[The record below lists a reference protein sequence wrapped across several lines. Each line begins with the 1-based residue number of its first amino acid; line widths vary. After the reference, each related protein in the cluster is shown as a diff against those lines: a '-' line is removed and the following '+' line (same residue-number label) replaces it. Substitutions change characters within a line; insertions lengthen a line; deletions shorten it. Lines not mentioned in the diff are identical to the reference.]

1 VSVNLEDASFEG
13 EGGTFQVADRL
24 EIAGEVRYYGEALT
38 SVPGVNLQLG
48 EGEGAPAAETGADG
62 AFAFEQ
68 VKPGDYALAPSRSVS
83 ASDPSGGITSLDLV
97 LIRRA
102 ILDLQPLS
110 GPMARLAGDANASES
125 ITSLDIVLLRRI
137 ILSLAEELPGAESF
151 WRFVPSG
158 HEFSDPQVPFG
169 APAARSYSGLSTSKN
184 GQDFAA
190 VKRGDVNASWSPP
203 SSSSTAAA
211 TAGAGSSAESGS
223 AESGGAETSSGGGP
237 GGRAVRLAAASGEAS
252 VGDTVRA
259 PLKVREGTGVA
270 ALQYTVQWDPGRL
283 SLLRTGDYGLP
294 GMGPGHLGTEHA
306 QEGRLPVVW
315 SDPKGRSRSLPEGEP
330 AMALWFE
337 VKKAGAADIGFTSD
351 PTPSRA
357 YGGEELMAVSIQK
370 EGGTIRARERPE
382 SYRFD
387 PPAPNPA
394 RSRATVEYG
403 LPEASRV
410 RVTVYDFLGREVARP
425 VAKRQPAGRHTVAV
439 DVSDL
444 SSGAYLVRFEARS
457 GSESVTRTHKVIV
470 AR

>member
-1 VSVNLEDASFEG
+1 
-13 EGGTFQVADRL
+13 
-24 EIAGEVRYYGEALT
+24 
-38 SVPGVNLQLG
+38 
-48 EGEGAPAAETGADG
+48 
-62 AFAFEQ
+62 
-68 VKPGDYALAPSRSVS
+68 
-83 ASDPSGGITSLDLV
+83 LDLV

-102 ILDLQPLS
+102 ILNLQPLS
-110 GPMARLAGDANASES
+110 GALARLAADANASES
-125 ITSLDIVLLRRI
+125 VTSLDIVLLRRVV
-137 ILSLAEELPGAESF
+137 LSLAEELPGAGSF

-169 APAARSYSGLSTSKN
+169 APAARSYSGLSASKS

-203 SSSSTAAA
+203 SSSSTATA
-211 TAGAGSSAESGS
+211 TAGAGSS

-237 GGRAVRLAAASGEAS
+237 KGRAVRLAAADREAS
-252 VGDTVRA
+252 VGDTVRV

-270 ALQYTVQWDPGRL
+270 ALQYTVQWDPERL

-306 QEGRLPVVW
+306 REGRLPVVW
-315 SDPKGRSRSLPEGEP
+315 SDPKGRLRSLPEGGL
-330 AMALWFE
+330 AMALWLKVE
-337 VKKAGAADIGFTSD
+337 KAGAADIGFTSD

-357 YGGEELMAVSIQK
+357 YGGEELSAVSIRK
-370 EGGTIRARERPE
+370 EGGTIRVRERPE

-403 LPEASRV
+403 LPEASEV
-410 RVTVYDFLGREVARP
+410 RLTVYDYLGREVARP
-425 VAKRQPAGRHTVAV
+425 VAERQPAGRHTAAV

-444 SSGAYLVRFEARS
+444 ASGAYLVRFEARS
-457 GSESVTRTHKVIV
+457 GSESVTRTHKIIV